1 METQGNT
8 QSSVQNESPGLAG
21 KFSTATTN
29 ILDAAKDAGK
39 QVGAVARGEAY
50 GLKQELDDL
59 ISRIPTLS
67 GAALSEAKEEFLSKM
82 YATRDAAKGVSENVR
97 LQISRRAEDTAAYVK
112 EQPLRSMGMAVGVGI
127 ILGLLMANRGGGR
140 GSD

>member
-8 QSSVQNESPGLAG
+8 HSSTQDDSPGIAG
-21 KFSTATTN
+21 KFGTATTN

-39 QVGAVARGEAY
+39 QVGAVARSEAS
-50 GLKQELDDL
+50 GLKRELDDL

-67 GAALSEAKEEFLSKM
+67 GAALDEAKEEFLSKM
-82 YATRDAAKGVSENVR
+82 NATRDAAKGISDNVR
-97 LQISRRAEDTAAYVK
+97 QQISQRAEDTAAYVK

-140 GSD
+140 SPD

>member
-8 QSSVQNESPGLAG
+8 QSSVQNDSPGIAG
-21 KFSTATTN
+21 KFGTATTN
-29 ILDAAKDAGK
+29 ILDAAKDASK
-39 QVGAVARGEAY
+39 QVGAVARSEAY
-50 GLKQELDDL
+50 GLKRELDDL

-67 GAALSEAKEEFLSKM
+67 GAALDEAKEEFLSKM
-82 YATRDAAKGVSENVR
+82 NATRDAAKGISENVR
-97 LQISRRAEDTAAYVK
+97 QQISRRAEDTAAYVK
-112 EQPLRSMGMAVGVGI
+112 EQPLRSMSMAVGVGI